1 MARGTLGVMATA
13 PRDRDSN
20 PPRPRPPRHDAFV
33 VCAPGLEPLVRD
45 ELVALGLKPGAS
57 AHGGVSVKLTTR
69 QLYLVNAWL
78 RTASRVLVRI
88 GRFKAVTFAQLEARL
103 DELPWGDFIG
113 PDVTVT
119 ANVSSRSS
127 ALYHSDAIAERVV
140 RSAGRGSARQGRP
153 GSPEQLVVVRMS
165 DDNATVSVDTSG
177 DRLHRRGWRLATA
190 KAPLR
195 ETLAAAAVIASG
207 WDRHQPL
214 LDPFCGSGTIAIEAA
229 LLALGAAPG
238 AGRPF
243 GFELWPTFEPGT
255 WASVGAGLIPD
266 APADLPRIIASDR
279 DAGAIEATRENAER
293 AGVEDMIETHVMSF
307 SDAMAHVA
315 ATSTTPGWIVTNPP
329 YGERVGAGG
338 DRRDLFAK
346 FGAPLRA
353 GGAFAQWGAAF
364 LTPDQRLASHIG
376 VPLHRRFSTTNGGID
391 IALVATR

>member
-1 MARGTLGVMATA
+1 MVPA
-13 PRDRDSN
+13 PRHADSS
-20 PPRPRPPRHDAFV
+20 PPKARAPRHDAFV
-33 VCAPGLEPLVRD
+33 VCAPGLEPLVHD
-45 ELVALGLKPGAS
+45 ELVALGLKPGTT
-57 AHGGVSVKLTTR
+57 AHGGVSVKLSTR

-88 GRFKAVTFAQLEARL
+88 GRFKAATFAQLEARL
-103 DELPWGDFIG
+103 DDLPWNDFIG

-119 ANVSSRSS
+119 ANVSSRGS

-140 RSAGRGSARQGRP
+140 RSAGRGSAREGRP
-153 GSPEQLVVVRMS
+153 GTPEQLIVLRMS

-177 DRLHRRGWRLATA
+177 DRLHRRGWRLTTA

-195 ETLAAAAVIASG
+195 ETLAAASVIASG
-207 WDRHQPL
+207 WDQRQPF

-266 APADLPRIIASDR
+266 APADLPRIIATDR
-279 DAGAIEATRENAER
+279 DAGAIAATLENAER

-307 SDAMAHVA
+307 SDAMAHA
-315 ATSTTPGWIVTNPP
+315 ASTTSGPGWIVTNPP
-329 YGERVGAGG
+329 YGERVGAGS

-346 FGAPLRA
+346 FGASLRPGGPLA
-353 GGAFAQWGAAF
+353 NWGAAF
-364 LTPDQRLASHIG
+364 LTPDQRTASHIG
-376 VPLHRRFSTTNGGID
+376 IPLHRRFSTTNGGID
-391 IALVATR
+391 ITLVATR